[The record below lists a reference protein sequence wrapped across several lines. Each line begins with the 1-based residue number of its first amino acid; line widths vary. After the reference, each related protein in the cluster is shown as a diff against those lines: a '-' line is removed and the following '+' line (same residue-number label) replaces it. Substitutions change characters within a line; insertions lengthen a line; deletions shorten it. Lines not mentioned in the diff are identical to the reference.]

1 MPQNPLPACKI
12 RRLLQLC
19 LIDNFSKNQTARRLR
34 IARNS
39 VRKYVEAFRRST
51 LTPSDIKHAGRA
63 EFASLLFPGHGRPT
77 QSDRKIR
84 LLGRL
89 VSVHSRIEHDGLS
102 ILDAWREEVASNQCS
117 YKYSQFASLYVSWR
131 EDRGLQRRSRAKSQ
145 SVSIKLLDLQ
155 TFKSWQ
161 RSHDRSKWEVSTAL
175 LGLSSGRSLSELCNK
190 IGRARRTMQKWCL
203 AYEQAGIDG
212 LALKRSRRL
221 SEKSQAAIKDKKD
234 RLIKIIHET
243 PKAYGINR
251 ASWSLQALSDA
262 YEKTHGER
270 TSRSSISEYFI
281 SAGYKFKKAKKSLT
295 SSDPTYR
302 EKLAKITSALSHLA
316 PDEKFF
322 SIDEFGPFSVKIR
335 GGVALVPGDEVRTIP
350 QRQRSKGSLIC
361 TAALELSSN
370 QVTHF
375 YSKKKNSKEMIKLL
389 RRLVILYKGENRIFL
404 SWDSASWHAS
414 KAVYKI
420 VDELNDNKCRSRHNT
435 PMVVLMPLPSGAQ
448 FLNVIESVF
457 SGMARAILHNSN
469 YGSVD
474 ECKAAIDMYFAT
486 RNQTFLEYPRRA
498 GKKIWGKERVEAVF
512 REENNCKDPRWR

>member
-145 SVSIKLLDLQ
+145 SVPIKLLDLQ

-175 LGLSSGRSLSELCNK
+175 LGLSSARSLSELCNK
-190 IGRARRTMQKWCL
+190 NGRARRTIQKWCL

-350 QRQRSKGSLIC
+350 PDAPAVRPPSV
-361 TAALELSSN
+361 ALS
-370 QVTHF
+370 QVIAEGDF
-375 YSKKKNSKEMIKLL
+375 
-389 RRLVILYKGENRIFL
+389 RI
-404 SWDSASWHAS
+404 A
-414 KAVYKI
+414 
-420 VDELNDNKCRSRHNT
+420 
-435 PMVVLMPLPSGAQ
+435 PP
-448 FLNVIESVF
+448 
-457 SGMARAILHNSN
+457 
-469 YGSVD
+469 
-474 ECKAAIDMYFAT
+474 
-486 RNQTFLEYPRRA
+486 
-498 GKKIWGKERVEAVF
+498 
-512 REENNCKDPRWR
+512 